1 MDNLINKIVNNVQIK
16 IKITSKELL
25 IVLGMIILSITITTF
40 RHPTPYESFN
50 QQINKCNNSECRTQ
64 VIGFYRQSI
73 RDIEELKDIEKYAER
88 IK

>member
-1 MDNLINKIVNNVQIK
+1 MDKIQIEKILIK

-25 IVLGMIILSITITTF
+25 IILGMLILSITICHF

-50 QQINKCNNSECRTQ
+50 SQINRCSTSECRTQ

-73 RDIEELKDIEKYAER
+73 RDIEELKDIDKYIER
-88 IK
+88 TK